1 MEKGTSSSPFNRA
14 GSSLKIATFKMENVK
29 KVINSNGKPLVEKS
43 LQALLDASPKVKV
56 VTMPPVENPKPEL
69 GTLAVVVN
77 PEEKKI
83 ETFLEEFH
91 KEEKEE
97 VVVVKPLEKEV
108 EQIAPLEERLF
119 RLDQLFELQT
129 KFNHLQS
136 TKQKLNDF
144 KIKKGAENVSLKLE
158 DTDRGHTFLTANA
171 DVVQGVLNALTKEID
186 EKIATISDLLKW

>member
-1 MEKGTSSSPFNRA
+1 
-14 GSSLKIATFKMENVK
+14 MENVK

-56 VTMPPVENPKPEL
+56 VTIPQVENPKPEL

-97 VVVVKPLEKEV
+97 VVVVKPIEKEV

-158 DTDRGHTFLTANA
+158 DSDRGHTFLTANA
-171 DVVQGVLNALTKEID
+171 EVVQGVLNALTKEID

>member
-1 MEKGTSSSPFNRA
+1 MEKGTNSGPFNR
-14 GSSLKIATFKMENVK
+14 GSNSLKIATFKMENVK

-43 LQALLDASPKVKV
+43 LQALLDASPKAKV
-56 VTMPPVENPKPEL
+56 VSIPQVENPKPEL

-83 ETFLEEFH
+83 ETYLDEFH
-91 KEEKEE
+91 REEKEE
-97 VVVVKPLEKEV
+97 VVVKPIEKEV

-171 DVVQGVLNALTKEID
+171 EVVQGVLNALTKEID

>member
-1 MEKGTSSSPFNRA
+1 
-14 GSSLKIATFKMENVK
+14 MENVK

-56 VTMPPVENPKPEL
+56 VTLPLVENQKPEL
-69 GTLAVVVN
+69 GKLAVVVN

-83 ETFLEEFH
+83 ETYLDEFH
-91 KEEKEE
+91 REEKEE
-97 VVVVKPLEKEV
+97 VVVKPIEKEV

-144 KIKKGAENVSLKLE
+144 KIRKGAENVSLKLE

-171 DVVQGVLNALTKEID
+171 EVVQGVLNALTKEID

>member
-1 MEKGTSSSPFNRA
+1 
-14 GSSLKIATFKMENVK
+14 MENVK

-56 VTMPPVENPKPEL
+56 VTLPLVENQKPEL
-69 GTLAVVVN
+69 GKLAVVVN

-83 ETFLEEFH
+83 ETYLDEFH
-91 KEEKEE
+91 REEKE
-97 VVVVKPLEKEV
+97 VVVKPIEKEV
-108 EQIAPLEERLF
+108 EKIAPLEERLF

-144 KIKKGAENVSLKLE
+144 KIRKGAENVSLKLE

-171 DVVQGVLNALTKEID
+171 EVVQGVLNALTKEID

>member
-1 MEKGTSSSPFNRA
+1 
-14 GSSLKIATFKMENVK
+14 MENVK

-43 LQALLDASPKVKV
+43 LQALLDASPKAKV
-56 VTMPPVENPKPEL
+56 VAIPQVENPKTEL

-83 ETFLEEFH
+83 ETYLDEFH
-91 KEEKEE
+91 REEKEE
-97 VVVVKPLEKEV
+97 VVVKPIEKEV

-144 KIKKGAENVSLKLE
+144 KIRKGAENVSLKLE

-171 DVVQGVLNALTKEID
+171 EVVQGVLNALTKEID

>member
-1 MEKGTSSSPFNRA
+1 
-14 GSSLKIATFKMENVK
+14 MENLK
-29 KVINSNGKPLVEKS
+29 KVVTPNGKPLVEKS

-56 VTMPPVENPKPEL
+56 VTLPLVENQKPEL
-69 GTLAVVVN
+69 GKLAVVVN

-83 ETFLEEFH
+83 ETYLDEFH
-91 KEEKEE
+91 REEKEE
-97 VVVVKPLEKEV
+97 VVVKPIEKEV

-144 KIKKGAENVSLKLE
+144 KIRKGAENVSLKLE

-171 DVVQGVLNALTKEID
+171 EVVQGVLNALTKEID